1 MSEDNSNSFVED
13 DVLDAEE
20 SFLKLFIPQ
29 TVLSDQ
35 MEEVFIAKHKKDS
48 SSRIVEKVIFPSAD
62 EANTYYVELYK
73 IKNLKHTNIVPI
85 ERIFI
90 EQEGENK
97 HLVYVV
103 FSNMKN
109 IGEHVQELKKKKKKV
124 GWDILVENV
133 GQLASALHAIH
144 EKGVVYALEKL
155 TTNNLYMIE
164 DRMLLGLPFT
174 FIPAKIEV
182 YHPPEVTD
190 YSGDIP
196 ITKAMNMFSLGTCLF
211 EMSTLEVYDRSKSK
225 DQIHKKLQEEVSTDI
240 IVEIIMSL
248 LEVDPSKRLTCKEI
262 EQKCLKQRMRNRLSQ
277 KTLSILRFDKIKS
290 SPTRTSDA
298 EKNGDGSDL
307 TVEKDDDD
315 IFSTSMP
322 TTVSNHHLMRSRSV
336 SNSPMAENK
345 NYHSP
350 SAKKPDVIIKIPE
363 KQQQQE
369 KEQLENMKILKNG
382 ALARSIKGFF
392 TTWQTRYFYLTDHY
406 LYFEHTDGKLV
417 GKVDLN
423 GSTVKADEKQKKNFR
438 LFVDGKEL
446 LFSCRNE
453 KDREEWL
460 AAFDKALKPL
470 SFIQKK
476 SFIDALN

>member
-1 MSEDNSNSFVED
+1 
-13 DVLDAEE
+13 
-20 SFLKLFIPQ
+20 
-29 TVLSDQ
+29 
-35 MEEVFIAKHKKDS
+35 
-48 SSRIVEKVIFPSAD
+48 
-62 EANTYYVELYK
+62 
-73 IKNLKHTNIVPI
+73 
-85 ERIFI
+85 
-90 EQEGENK
+90 
-97 HLVYVV
+97 
-103 FSNMKN
+103 
-109 IGEHVQELKKKKKKV
+109 
-124 GWDILVENV
+124 
-133 GQLASALHAIH
+133 
-144 EKGVVYALEKL
+144 
-155 TTNNLYMIE
+155 
-164 DRMLLGLPFT
+164 
-174 FIPAKIEV
+174 
-182 YHPPEVTD
+182 
-190 YSGDIP
+190 
-196 ITKAMNMFSLGTCLF
+196 MFSLGTCLF